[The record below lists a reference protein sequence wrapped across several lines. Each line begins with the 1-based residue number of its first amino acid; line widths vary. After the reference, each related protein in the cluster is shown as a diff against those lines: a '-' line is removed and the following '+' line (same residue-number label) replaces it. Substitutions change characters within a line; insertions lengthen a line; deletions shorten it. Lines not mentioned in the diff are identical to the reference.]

1 MGGPSGV
8 EGRGMLGAQSERSG
22 RRLGAPIE
30 LSRSRLSEQSQLSGL
45 GGSRISGLARVCVGL
60 GVSCLLALVVL
71 PGGLA
76 GQSTSTA
83 QQGAGVG
90 TDAEKRYAATGRL
103 TVKVQDALGSP
114 FFEGAVVT
122 VLTSDVAERY
132 SIKCDVGGQA
142 RFSTLPIGSYLVE
155 IVAPGYRTVQQQVR
169 ISGTSEVQ
177 DMLVSMVPKVSGTKS
192 KGSVP
197 QQAVKETEK
206 ALRAMQANN
215 LQEAE
220 SHLQQALTIDLD
232 FSDANYLMGM
242 LLLKQKDA
250 GRAVAYL
257 QKSLGI
263 APDHAQV
270 LLALGEAQYVN
281 HDYDHASESLEKFL
295 HEYPGSPQASVAQK
309 YVNAI
314 YKARLA
320 NAAAAGGPESSMGG
334 DSNGNVAAENGEAA
348 ALPEIGPV
356 TEINWAPPD
365 VDEEKVELAAKD
377 GCQLNEVVEAAG
389 GRMQELVT
397 NVDHFTATENIQ
409 HTNVSPMGLQTSR
422 EDRKFNYLVEIHPT
436 AEKEL
441 SVEEY
446 RTASGIKKDFPG
458 GIETIGLPSLALI
471 FHPYLRERYDFQCEG
486 LGAWRGKAAW
496 VIHFQQRADHKNG
509 MLTYHVGRRY
519 IAVGLKGR
527 AWVDAKTSQI
537 VAMESDMM
545 KPIPEIKLFRD
556 HQLVEYGPVSFHKNM
571 TQLWLPKSAEWYC
584 SISGKRFYRRHAF
597 SQFLLFS
604 VDDKQN
610 ISAPQIPA
618 EPNPQ

>member
-1 MGGPSGV
+1 MGMRGPSGV
-8 EGRGMLGAQSERSG
+8 EERSM
-22 RRLGAPIE
+22 
-30 LSRSRLSEQSQLSGL
+30 LSAQTEWSKRRLSEPSEWSGQSGP
-45 GGSRISGLARVCVGL
+45 RISGLARVCLGL
-60 GVSCLLALVVL
+60 GLLGLLALVVL

-90 TDAEKRYAATGRL
+90 TDAAKRYAASGQL

-114 FFEGAVVT
+114 FFEGAEVT

-132 SIKCDVGGQA
+132 SMKCDVGGQA
-142 RFSTLPIGSYLVE
+142 QFSALPIGSYLVE

-169 ISGTSEVQ
+169 ISGTSEGQ
-177 DMLVSMVPKVSGTKS
+177 DMVVSMVPKVSGAKGKS

-215 LQEAE
+215 LREAE

-232 FSDANYLMGM
+232 FADANYLMGM

-250 GRAVAYL
+250 GRAAAYL

-270 LLALGEAQYVN
+270 LLALGEAQYLN
-281 HDYDHASESLEKFL
+281 HDYNHARESLEKFL
-295 HEYPGSPQASVAQK
+295 QEYPGSPQASVAQK

-314 YKARLA
+314 DKVRLGS
-320 NAAAAGGPESSMGG
+320 AAAVGGPESSTGG

-356 TEINWAPPD
+356 TELNWAPPD
-365 VDEEKVELAAKD
+365 VDEEKVELTAKD
-377 GCQLNEVVEAAG
+377 GCQLDQVVDAAG
-389 GRMQELVT
+389 NRVQELVT

-422 EDRKFNYLVEIHPT
+422 EDRKFSYLVEIHPT

-486 LGAWRGKAAW
+486 RGAWRGKAAW
-496 VIHFQQRADHKNG
+496 VVHFQQRADQKNG

-537 VAMESDMM
+537 VAMESDIM

-556 HQLVEYGPVSFHKNM
+556 HQLVEYGPVSFRKNT
-571 TQLWLPKSAEWYC
+571 TQLWLPKSADWYC
-584 SISGKRFYRRHAF
+584 SISGKRFYRRHTF